1 MIIPAAEKYKKEVIP
16 AFKKEFGLKNALE
29 VPKLTKIT
37 INCGFGKL
45 ATSNPNGAKN
55 LEERIVKALTLI
67 TGQKPALRGARQS
80 ISGFKL
86 REGQPVAYVVTLRGQ
101 RMYDFYDRLIN
112 IALPRSRDFWGIS
125 DKKFDNKGN
134 LNIGI
139 KEHTM
144 FPETAEDIS
153 GAPFGLEINLT
164 INSKNKEQGKRLME
178 LMGMPLVAAD
188 STKKQKK

>member
-1 MIIPAAEKYKKEVIP
+1 MIIPAVEKYKKEAIP
-16 AFKKEFGLKNALE
+16 TFKKEFGLKNDLQ
-29 VPKLTKIT
+29 VPKMTKIT

-45 ATSNPNGAKN
+45 ATSNPNGANN
-55 LEERIVKALTLI
+55 LEERVVKTLTLI

-112 IALPRSRDFWGIS
+112 IALPRSRDFWGINES
-125 DKKFDNKGN
+125 KFDNRGN
-134 LNIGI
+134 LNIGL
-139 KEHTM
+139 KEHTI

-153 GAPFGLEINLT
+153 GAPFGLEVNIT
-164 INSKNKEQGKRLME
+164 INSKNKEQGVRLME
-178 LMGMPLVAAD
+178 LMGMPLV
-188 STKKQKK
+188 SKTGNKKQTK